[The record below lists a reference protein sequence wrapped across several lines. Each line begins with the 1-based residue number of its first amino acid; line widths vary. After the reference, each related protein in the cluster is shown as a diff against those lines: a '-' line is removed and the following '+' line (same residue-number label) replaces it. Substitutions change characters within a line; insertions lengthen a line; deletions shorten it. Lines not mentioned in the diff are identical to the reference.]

1 MLQRTNTAGN
11 GINKSPSSVGLYDRK
26 SHGRSKVSNGSCLFA
41 EHVDGRSTWA
51 RRFRDLVALHVADL
65 GGPAGLSEAQRSLI
79 RRVVTLETEMERLE
93 CKFAKDSG
101 GSNRMLDRYMR
112 MANNLRRFL
121 ITLGLDSKAS

>member
-11 GINKSPSSVGLYDRK
+11 GINKSPPRVRDYDRK

-79 RRVVTLETEMERLE
+79 RRVVTLEVEMERLE

-101 GSNRMLDRYMR
+101 GSNRMLDRYLR

-121 ITLGLDSKAS
+121 ITLGLECKGS

>member
-11 GINKSPSSVGLYDRK
+11 GINKSLSSIVAMDPKGR
-26 SHGRSKVSNGSCLFA
+26 GRSKVTNGSCLF
-41 EHVDGRSTWA
+41 EERVDGRSTWA
-51 RRFRDLVALHVADL
+51 RRFRDLIALHVADL
-65 GGPAGLSEAQRSLI
+65 GGPEGLSEAQRSLI

-121 ITLGLDSKAS
+121 VTLGLDSKAS